1 MALVG
6 PPNSGKSTLFNRL
19 TGLRQKVANYPGVTV
34 EQRVGRLNGIG
45 RDDLTLIDLP
55 GIYGLD
61 SYSEDARVAVDVL
74 HGEMPGTPAPDAIL
88 LVLDSLQLRRQLML
102 AAPVLALGLP
112 TLVLLNMSDLMEARG
127 GRVDTLALAQELG
140 VPVAKISATR
150 GAGLDSITHFLN
162 RKAEA
167 EQPVPAEGKIELPV
181 MGNPRSYR
189 QWATGISTRTKYKAP
204 LSNAWTKRIDGVLLH
219 KIWGPLIFLA
229 VVFAVFQVVFS
240 IGQPL
245 SDGFGNLLNAGGDR
259 IGALLG
265 HNWVESLLI
274 DGVWRGVAS
283 VLVFLPQILLLFLF
297 IGVLEDS
304 GYLARAAL
312 IADRVMRSIGLNGKA
327 FIPLLS
333 AYACAV
339 PAIMATRTIENKRD
353 RFATILVAPFMTCS
367 ARLPIYM
374 LMIAAFIP
382 NTPLLG
388 DLFGLRAAVMLSLYV
403 LGFVAALGT
412 ARLLKSSILKA
423 SSAPFILE
431 LPQYRLPTVRSLSL
445 RLVDRGKVF
454 LRQAGTVILAVTLV
468 LWVLSHVPFHTDLTT
483 SVIGRLGHLIEPAI
497 QPLGFN
503 WKIGIGL
510 LTSVVA
516 REVIVGTLGTLYGAD
531 PATQSLGLQAA
542 LRHDLTLGGA
552 MAAAWLAGLH
562 YWRFGVPITV
572 AAGAATLSAAVIA
585 VVFALMPDL
594 NGHLA
599 SAVVI
604 ACGLAVFA
612 AAMRFDMADPARV
625 TRKTDI
631 AFWLHLLS
639 APLIVQPLI
648 FGFLGGLQDLDTRRA
663 LGIIAI
669 FLGLGLVAVIIDR
682 RAILVSGLAYAGF
695 AFGALIHRPGSN
707 MKRPPRL
714 FWRWAFSC
722 SP

>member
-1 MALVG
+1 MSDCCSTTATIEVPVEPRVAGRIRTVALVG

-45 RDDLTLIDLP
+45 RSDLTLIDLP

-61 SYSEDARVAVDVL
+61 SYSEDARVAVEVL

-162 RKAEA
+162 RKAEPETPNVA
-167 EQPVPAEGKIELPV
+167 LAAGRIELPV

-204 LSNAWTKRIDGVLLH
+204 LSSEWTKRIDGVLLH
-219 KIWGPLIFLA
+219 RIWGPLIFLA

-245 SDGFGNLLNAGGDR
+245 SDGFGDVLNGVGAR
-259 IGALLG
+259 IGALMG
-265 HNWVESLLI
+265 PGWVESLLI
-274 DGVWRGVAS
+274 DGIWRGVAS

-382 NTPLLG
+382 NRPILG

-412 ARLLKSSILKA
+412 AWLLKSSILKA

-454 LRQAGTVILAVTLV
+454 LRQAGTVILAVTIV
-468 LWVLSHVPFHTDLTT
+468 LWVMSHVPFHTDLAG
-483 SVIGRLGHLIEPAI
+483 SVIGRIGQFIEPAI
-497 QPLGFN
+497 KPLGFN

-510 LTSVVA
+510 LTSVMA

-552 MAAAWLAGLH
+552 MALVVFFAFAMQCTSTIAIVRRETNSWRWPALQFAYMSVLA
-562 YWRFGVPITV
+562 YV
-572 AAGAATLSAAVIA
+572 AALATNQVI
-585 VVFALMPDL
+585 
-594 NGHLA
+594 
-599 SAVVI
+599 
-604 ACGLAVFA
+604 
-612 AAMRFDMADPARV
+612 
-625 TRKTDI
+625 
-631 AFWLHLLS
+631 LHF
-639 APLIVQPLI
+639 V
-648 FGFLGGLQDLDTRRA
+648 R
-663 LGIIAI
+663 
-669 FLGLGLVAVIIDR
+669 
-682 RAILVSGLAYAGF
+682 
-695 AFGALIHRPGSN
+695 
-707 MKRPPRL
+707 
-714 FWRWAFSC
+714 
-722 SP
+722 